1 MAARSW
7 IYYLVGGFLLYAAL
21 TSIIRSFELLPL
33 LAAVGGGGLLLY
45 QLNRSWNGDAPHS
58 VEWHARPSIP
68 NRQHSPTGI
77 HPHALTA
84 LQQAGHQAGD
94 LAVLPLDLGI
104 IATCDNQSPTVY
116 RSSAIPNDVDYIR
129 PYVEFHIPSTASGT
143 VTFEI
148 YNTHG
153 DLMYQH
159 HQLQAFHAGKN
170 LVVSNTHLP
179 VHDALH
185 LEEGAWWLR
194 IKGDN
199 IILADHRITWV
210 DSPSRLVQEHIAEDG
225 EISAELRTALAENK
239 LGTMSLDEL
248 LSFQDDDPPPAQ
260 NRRSF

>member
-1 MAARSW
+1 MQARSW

-21 TSIIRSFELLPL
+21 TSIIRSFQFLPL
-33 LAAVGGGGLLLY
+33 LAAVGGGALLLY
-45 QLNRSWNGDAPHS
+45 QLNRSWNGDALQPL
-58 VEWHARPSIP
+58 EWNARPTMPSP
-68 NRQHSPTGI
+68 QHTPSGI
-77 HPHALTA
+77 YPHALTA
-84 LQQAGHQAGD
+84 LQQAGNQAHN

-104 IATCDNQSPTVY
+104 IATCDNQPPTVY

-129 PYVEFHIPSTASGT
+129 PYVEFHVPMTASGT

-153 DLMYQH
+153 DLMYVH

-179 VHDALH
+179 VHDALN
-185 LEEGAWWLR
+185 LDEGAWWLR
-194 IKGDN
+194 IKGDA

-225 EISAELRTALAENK
+225 EISAELRAALAENK

-248 LSFQDDDPPPAQ
+248 LAFQDDDPPQSAY
-260 NRRSF
+260 RRSS